1 MEYTFFQNHSNLNV
15 AEIGRISVILSGPA
29 STLVIVM
36 TEHVTE
42 GFLVLSHRFFPSGG
56 CCNTIIPDGRR
67 RCSHKATHRLHDHWS
82 AGRLRHDS
90 PGPTALRYS
99 VVKDRY
105 CKSAAPGGLTIGPG
119 HQLLQ
124 LRSPGIIPVSGL
136 SDPKLAS
143 CRNSLRSPRTEVR
156 GLKLVLHFQSG

>member
-105 CKSAAPGGLTIGPG
+105 CKSAAPGGLTVVIGSSVHRFIG
-119 HQLLQ
+119 SSGSCNIRELAIQV
-124 LRSPGIIPVSGL
+124 SSDTIPTFPEWL
-136 SDPKLAS
+136 S
-143 CRNSLRSPRTEVR
+143 
-156 GLKLVLHFQSG
+156 